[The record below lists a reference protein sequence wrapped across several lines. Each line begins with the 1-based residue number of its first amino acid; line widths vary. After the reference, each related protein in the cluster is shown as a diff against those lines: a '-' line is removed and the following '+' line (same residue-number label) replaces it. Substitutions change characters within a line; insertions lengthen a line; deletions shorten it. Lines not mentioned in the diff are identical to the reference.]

1 MSLESLTRYCLSKKG
16 TKEEYP
22 FGDDIL
28 VIKVSSKIFA
38 FLSERNHQPNISLK
52 CDPFIADNLRQQYPS
67 VTPGYH
73 LNKSHWNTIILDGS
87 IPEPELYSM
96 IDHSYELV
104 FKKLTKSEKDA
115 VLQIN
120 TSKSFK

>member
-1 MSLESLTRYCLSKKG
+1 MNIQSLTQYCLSKKG
-16 TKEEYP
+16 SKKEYP
-22 FGDDIL
+22 FGDDVL

-38 FLSERNHQPNISLK
+38 FISERNNQPNISLK
-52 CDPFIADNLRQQYPS
+52 CDPFIAENLRQQHAS

-87 IPEPELYSM
+87 IPETELCSM

-104 FKKLTKSEKDA
+104 FKGLRKSEKDA
-115 VLQIN
+115 VQ
-120 TSKSFK
+120 S